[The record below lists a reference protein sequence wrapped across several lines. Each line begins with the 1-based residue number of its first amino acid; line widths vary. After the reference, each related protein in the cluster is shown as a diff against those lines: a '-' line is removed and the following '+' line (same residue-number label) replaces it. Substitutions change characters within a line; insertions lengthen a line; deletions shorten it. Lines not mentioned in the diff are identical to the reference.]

1 MNLKTL
7 RTKRKIADN
16 TSVTNSKKIDMTEPS
31 LILKNEVQIRAY
43 HHVSEYEE
51 GRLDLIALKYY
62 SNQSLVDIICKA
74 NGISNPFAVAQGTI
88 LAIPDKR
95 AATSLYKTPKE
106 VKNSPRDQF
115 VEPKRASQKDKAR
128 IEFLKKKSKKKAN
141 GSKENLPPNMLK
153 TGEQY
158 KKVQDNG
165 TILLGANMPT
175 NKNPQVKRK

>member
-1 MNLKTL
+1 MASCNPSVEETL
-7 RTKRKIADN
+7 PKSCTG
-16 TSVTNSKKIDMTEPS
+16 TSW
-31 LILKNEVQIRAY
+31 
-43 HHVSEYEE
+43 
-51 GRLDLIALKYY
+51 
-62 SNQSLVDIICKA
+62 II
-74 NGISNPFAVAQGTI
+74 STS
-88 LAIPDKR
+88 PDKR

-128 IEFLKKKSKKKAN
+128 VEFLKKKSKKKAN